1 MALYTADSKEKVRDA
16 VDMTDLVGSRV
27 ELRRSGPTRYEGLC
41 PFHEERTPSFGI
53 NPAEKLYHCFGCK
66 ASGDCFTWVMEI
78 EGLDFKAALEYLADR
93 YGVELEREEED
104 PAAAARR
111 EHRERLHAL
120 LERTA
125 AYYVRVLW
133 ESREASKAREY
144 LAARGL
150 EERVLREFRVG
161 YAPSAW
167 DKVMVASMRSGFTE
181 AELYAAGLGQR
192 SRQGSFY
199 DRFRARIMFP
209 LSDMRGRVLGFG
221 ARAMSEGRGPKYV
234 NTSDG
239 ELYHKGRQLF
249 GADLARAPAAKAGS
263 VIVVEGYTDVLALHQ
278 AGLRNCVGI
287 MGTALTEDQVA
298 VLARMAPRVVL
309 ALDADSAGQ
318 EAMLRAAR
326 VAAGRNLELRVVPMP
341 EGADPADLVAR
352 DGADAVRERLEGSV
366 PFVRFR
372 VERALAGADVSNAE
386 GKDRV
391 LAEVGPVLRGLPPS
405 AMREELVRLVAG
417 RLELSEHLVAQLAAA
432 AASSAGGREGSAS
445 SSEGRSERPASITR
459 APAPLDRREQS
470 ERSFLVLCIALPD
483 AGREA
488 LRAVDPEEHFTSPL
502 VRRAVLHLRDRVA
515 TPLADLPE
523 EDPELVALISE
534 LVVRAGS
541 EPASIGTLDVQKLQ
555 LEHTRLERAI
565 KSAQSRQEPAV
576 VALAEERERVL
587 AQLREALG

>member
-1 MALYTADSKEKVRDA
+1 MALYTTDSKERVRDA
-16 VDMTDLVGSRV
+16 VDMADLVGTRV
-27 ELRRSGPTRYEGLC
+27 ELRRSGPARLEGLC

-66 ASGDCFTWVMEI
+66 ASGDPFTWVMET
-78 EGLDFKAALEYLADR
+78 EGLDFKSALEFLADR

-111 EHRERLHAL
+111 EHRERLYAL

-133 ESREASKAREY
+133 DSAEARHARAY
-144 LAARGL
+144 LEERGL

-167 DKVMVASMRSGFTE
+167 DKVMVASLRAGFTE
-181 AELYAAGLGQR
+181 TELYAAGLGQR
-192 SRQGSFY
+192 SKQGSVY
-199 DRFRARIMFP
+199 DRFRSRIMFP
-209 LSDMRGRVLGFG
+209 LADVRGRVLGFG
-221 ARAMSEGRGPKYV
+221 ARAMGEGRGPKYV

-249 GADLARAPAAKAGS
+249 GADLARSPAAKASS

-278 AGLRNCVGI
+278 AGMRNCVGI
-287 MGTALTEDQVA
+287 MGTALTEDQVKE
-298 VLARMAPRVVL
+298 LGRMAPKVIL

-318 EAMLRAAR
+318 DAMLRAAR
-326 VAAGRNLELRVVPMP
+326 VAAGQKLELRVVAMP
-341 EGADPADLVAR
+341 EGADPAELVAR
-352 DGADAVRERLEGSV
+352 DGAEAVRSLLDGSV

-372 VERALAGADVSNAE
+372 VERALAGGDLSSAE

-391 LAEVGPVLRGLPPS
+391 LEEIAPVVAGLPLS

-417 RLELSEHLVAQLAAA
+417 RLELSEHLVAQLMGRGAPA
-432 AASSAGGREGSAS
+432 AASGAPAALPAAGGDGQTP
-445 SSEGRSERPASITR
+445 RPASITR
-459 APAPLDRREQS
+459 APAPLDQREQT
-470 ERSFLVLCIALPD
+470 ERSFLALCIALPD
-483 AGREA
+483 PGREA
-488 LRAVDPEEHFTSPL
+488 LRAINPDEHFTSPL

-523 EDPELVALISE
+523 EDPELVALPCRHYQSDRKIYRCSPSK
-534 LVVRAGS
+534 LLMTVS
-541 EPASIGTLDVQKLQ
+541 DPAPRPR
-555 LEHTRLERAI
+555 RLA
-565 KSAQSRQEPAV
+565 
-576 VALAEERERVL
+576 
-587 AQLREALG
+587 